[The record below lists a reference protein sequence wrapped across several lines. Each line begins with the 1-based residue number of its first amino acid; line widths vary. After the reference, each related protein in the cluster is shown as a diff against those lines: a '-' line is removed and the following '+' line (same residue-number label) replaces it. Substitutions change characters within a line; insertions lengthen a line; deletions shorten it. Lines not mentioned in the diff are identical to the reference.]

1 MKTALLSLPQGAL
14 GGNRTT
20 ALRWARILRQLGW
33 NVIRSAKRESER
45 ADLIL
50 ALHAVH
56 TRGEVKQLG
65 DKHPEAKLI
74 VACTGTDIYEARAD
88 SQELLDRADRIIL
101 LQERALDELSD
112 SQRERARVIYQST
125 PPLEDAPSPP
135 TDHLR
140 VALIANLRDVKD
152 PLLPA
157 KAARLLPESSR
168 LQIIHL
174 GASIE
179 SGLTEE
185 AKRETEENPRYEWRG
200 HISRLEALKLLA
212 SSHAAVLP
220 SKNEG
225 GANLITEAF
234 AMGTAVIASDI
245 PGNIGLLDEDHPGL
259 FPAGDAGALAK
270 LFERLEDEEG
280 FLQELSLRSQ
290 ERAWI
295 STPSK
300 ERESWESLLAEL
312 L

>member
-1 MKTALLSLPQGAL
+1 MKTALLSLPAGAL

-33 NVIRSAKRESER
+33 DVIRSAKRESER

-56 TRGEVKQLG
+56 TRGEVEQLRG
-65 DKHPEAKLI
+65 KHPEAKLI

-101 LQERALDELSD
+101 LQERALDELSC

-125 PPLEDAPSPP
+125 PPIEDAPSPP

-168 LQIIHL
+168 LQIVHL

-179 SGLTEE
+179 IGLTEE

-200 HISRLEALKLLA
+200 HAPRLEALKLLA
-212 SSHAAVLP
+212 SSHAVVLP

-225 GANLITEAF
+225 GANLLTEAF
-234 AMGTAVIASDI
+234 AMGTAVIASDT
-245 PGNIGLLDEDHPGL
+245 PGNVGLLGEDHPGL
-259 FPAGDAGALAK
+259 FPTGNAAALAA
-270 LFERLEDEEG
+270 LLARIEAEED
-280 FLQELSLRSQ
+280 FLKILRKRSR
-290 ERAWI
+290 ERAWM
-295 STPSK
+295 SAPSK
-300 ERESWESLLAEL
+300 ERESWKSLLAEL